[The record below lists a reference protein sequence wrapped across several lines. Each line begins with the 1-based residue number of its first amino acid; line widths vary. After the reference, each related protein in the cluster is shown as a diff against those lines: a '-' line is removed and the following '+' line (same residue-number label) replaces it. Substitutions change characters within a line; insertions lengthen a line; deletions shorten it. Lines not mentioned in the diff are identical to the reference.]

1 MADDK
6 LTSFYKTLS
15 TETLEQILR
24 DMTLSEN
31 ELDLEQLDCIL
42 AELSSREG
50 APSTLAPEAALK
62 IFEETYSGNESV
74 YLDCAYEEKN
84 QQTSTAETKPSRRKH
99 SWNRIILVAAT
110 VSAIMIGS
118 LLMAQAAGANI
129 FGTVASWTSTQLGFG
144 EKMADAEAEERTA
157 NQATVWPP
165 EADEDLGSSFDYASD
180 TDCLALYGTF
190 QALMDAYHV
199 APEIDAPKYIPEG
212 FRLVG
217 LRRCPFY
224 PWMQFFARYENDSGE
239 CFFIEFTSYD
249 TDPATVYE
257 KTEDPV
263 QIVEIEDHAFH
274 AFSNEANETVAWV
287 TTHYDCSV
295 MGTISQDELL
305 KIAESIYFEVD

>member
-1 MADDK
+1 MADNK
-6 LTSFYKTLS
+6 PFYKTLS

-31 ELDLEQLDCIL
+31 ELDMEQLDCIL
-42 AELSSREG
+42 AELNSREDAEG
-50 APSTLAPEAALK
+50 TTDPKEALRLFEAA
-62 IFEETYSGNESV
+62 YSGEESA
-74 YLDCAYEEKN
+74 YLDCAYVEKPTSAVEEAPK
-84 QQTSTAETKPSRRKH
+84 SKKRPWKRLL
-99 SWNRIILVAAT
+99 WIAAT
-110 VSAIMIGS
+110 ISAIMIG
-118 LLMAQAAGANI
+118 LLLVAQACSSKFGA
-129 FGTVASWTSTQLGFG
+129 VASWTSSQLGFG
-144 EKMADAEAEERTA
+144 EKMAEAEAEELA
-157 NQATVWPP
+157 ADQASVWPP
-165 EADEDLGSSFDYASD
+165 EADEDLGSSFDYVSD
-180 TDCLALYGTF
+180 ADCLALYGTF

-212 FRLVG
+212 FQLTG

-257 KTEDPV
+257 KTDDPV

-274 AFSNEANETVAWV
+274 VFSNEANETVAWV

-305 KIAESIYFEVD
+305 KIAESIYFDVD